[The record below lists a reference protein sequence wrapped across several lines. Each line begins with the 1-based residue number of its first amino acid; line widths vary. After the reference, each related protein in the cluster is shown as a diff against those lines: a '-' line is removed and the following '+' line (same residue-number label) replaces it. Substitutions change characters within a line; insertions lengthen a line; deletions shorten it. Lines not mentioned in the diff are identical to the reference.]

1 MPNFSRVTAILFDAG
16 QTFLYPDF
24 PYLQKLLAEY
34 GVATDVATLNQ
45 GAATAREKTFRY
57 REVERWQEYFTF
69 WMQFVGAPED
79 KIPEILQ
86 RIFERHKR
94 EHLWNWLD
102 PTAPAVFA
110 ELKKLGYRLGLISN
124 SDGSIA
130 ASIEKFGLTKFFE
143 CIIDSQVVGVEK
155 PDPKIFEIALTQLN
169 LVAARCVYVGDNYDR
184 DVIGARG
191 VGITPI
197 LLDPFEVVA
206 EQDVV
211 KIKTLEE
218 LIRILPGEPGIA
230 R

>member
-1 MPNFSRVTAILFDAG
+1 MTDFSRIEAILFDAG

-34 GVATDVATLNQ
+34 GVSTDFATLNK

-57 REVERWQEYFTF
+57 RDVERWQEYFTF
-69 WMQFVGAPED
+69 WMQFVGAPSD

-102 PTAPAVFA
+102 PAAPEVFA

-124 SDGSIA
+124 SDGSVA
-130 ASIEKFGLTKFFE
+130 GSIKKLGLTKFFE
-143 CIIDSQVVGVEK
+143 CILDSHVVGVEK

-169 LVAARCVYVGDNYDR
+169 LAAERCVYIGDNYDR
-184 DVIGARG
+184 DVIGARR

-197 LLDPFEVVA
+197 LLDPFDVVA

-211 KIKTLEE
+211 KIKTLGE
-218 LIRILPGEPGIA
+218 LTKVLQ
-230 R
+230 